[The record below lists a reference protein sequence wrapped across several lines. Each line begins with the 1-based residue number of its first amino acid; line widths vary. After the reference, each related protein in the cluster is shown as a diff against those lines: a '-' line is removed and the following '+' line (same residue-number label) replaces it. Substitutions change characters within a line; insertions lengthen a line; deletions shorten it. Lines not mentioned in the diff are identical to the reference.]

1 VGGGTVVASILVTVI
16 MEMWIP
22 LPDPPSFQ
30 ICQLITGTQYRRQA
44 GKRNREKQQEFRD
57 NFLK

>member
-1 VGGGTVVASILVTVI
+1 MVASILVTVI

-30 ICQLITGTQYRRQA
+30 ICQLITGTQSTEGRQ
-44 GKRNREKQQEFRD
+44 EKEIEKNSKNSEITF
-57 NFLK
+57 